1 MQMQRV
7 RLQLLPDAVC
17 PEAAENVAENAVAVV
32 QRGKLLC
39 MQMRHCCSS
48 VLVLLQLLMRQI
60 LRVLLTCA
68 GAIAP
73 ALNALRANI

>member
-39 MQMRHCCSS
+39 MQMRHCCSR
-48 VLVLLQLLMRQI
+48 VLLLRLLMRQI
-60 LRVLLTCA
+60 LRVLLTCS